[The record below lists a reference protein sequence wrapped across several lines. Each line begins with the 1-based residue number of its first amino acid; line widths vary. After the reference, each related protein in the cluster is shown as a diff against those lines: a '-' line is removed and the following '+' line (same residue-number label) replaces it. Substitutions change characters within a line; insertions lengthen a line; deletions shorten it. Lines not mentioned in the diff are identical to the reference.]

1 MSGSCRGLHKC
12 IGRAYSPRLQSNSQ
26 VGSLRLRRA
35 AQPVIPA
42 DWLRHPLNSN
52 VGRLRKSHQ
61 EPGLKARKA
70 ADRSML
76 AGPKA
81 GGLIHDARLNG
92 GMSNPNERLPRP
104 AVARKAARS
113 ESQNEG
119 PAHAT
124 VCTNALVGLT
134 RHGCNPTARL
144 ARFGRAVPP
153 NPSFQ
158 RTGFA
163 IR

>member
-1 MSGSCRGLHKC
+1 
-12 IGRAYSPRLQSNSQ
+12 
-26 VGSLRLRRA
+26 
-35 AQPVIPA
+35 
-42 DWLRHPLNSN
+42 
-52 VGRLRKSHQ
+52 
-61 EPGLKARKA
+61 
-70 ADRSML
+70 ML

-92 GMSNPNERLPRP
+92 GINNPNARLPRS

-113 ESQNEG
+113 ESRNEC
-119 PAHAT
+119 PARAA

-144 ARFGRAVPP
+144 ARFGSVVPP

-158 RTGFA
+158 RTAFGA
-163 IR
+163 R

>member
-1 MSGSCRGLHKC
+1 
-12 IGRAYSPRLQSNSQ
+12 
-26 VGSLRLRRA
+26 
-35 AQPVIPA
+35 
-42 DWLRHPLNSN
+42 
-52 VGRLRKSHQ
+52 
-61 EPGLKARKA
+61 
-70 ADRSML
+70 ML

-144 ARFGRAVPP
+144 ARFGSVVPP

-158 RTGFA
+158 RTAFGA
-163 IR
+163 R

>member
-1 MSGSCRGLHKC
+1 
-12 IGRAYSPRLQSNSQ
+12 
-26 VGSLRLRRA
+26 
-35 AQPVIPA
+35 
-42 DWLRHPLNSN
+42 
-52 VGRLRKSHQ
+52 
-61 EPGLKARKA
+61 
-70 ADRSML
+70 ML

-92 GMSNPNERLPRP
+92 GMKNPNSRVPRFI
-104 AVARKAARS
+104 AARKAAQS

-119 PAHAT
+119 PTHAT
-124 VCTNALVGLT
+124 VCTNALIGLT
-134 RHGCNPTARL
+134 GHGCNPTARL

-163 IR
+163 IRRIPTLGVFVNRIRSQS